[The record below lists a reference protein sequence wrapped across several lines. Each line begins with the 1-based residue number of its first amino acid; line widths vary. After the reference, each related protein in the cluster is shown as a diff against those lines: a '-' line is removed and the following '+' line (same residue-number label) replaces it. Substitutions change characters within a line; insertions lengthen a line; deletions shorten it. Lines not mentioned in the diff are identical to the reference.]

1 VIEWIEHIELY
12 ILTEKR
18 GEVGQIVLIR
28 IIIIIIIIIIIMAF
42 RAVVLGCAFIS
53 RLCD

>member
-18 GEVGQIVLIR
+18 GEVGQIVL